1 MTIFVSDLK
10 KEIHQDVYDVLG
22 NSPVHTIN
30 FLPSNNSPRDGNIE
44 ESYVLINSMTIVA

>member
-10 KEIHQDVYDVLG
+10 KEIHQDVLG
-22 NSPVHTIN
+22 NSPVHTTN